1 MKTNINVLNDNTGEL
16 IHQCSPLHQDKKIM
30 ACSMQYRYKYSM

>member
-16 IHQCSPLHQDKKIM
+16 IHQCSTRHQDKNLL
-30 ACSMQYRYKYSM
+30 

>member
-16 IHQCSPLHQDKKIM
+16 IHQCSPHHQDQNSII
-30 ACSMQYRYKYSM
+30 ACSM